1 MFSFVV
7 RSVKSHALFMNW
19 LLFQHV
25 TRTST
30 TMRWWPININW
41 MLLRNICQK
50 GRGKKYDIQIEQQL
64 QLKLFALYDELL
76 SEPQFTVGYDTKTNA
91 STWTTTQFYPRIFS
105 GWCECNTYHLWGA
118 GASIPNRQTP
128 SSARNHENRTDWAMV
143 HRHQSQLHLLRVL
156 SKRHLVPLKCFFFC
170 VSLGIFNIYC
180 VAPSIYASCLS
191 CTAFI
196 FQPS

>member
-64 QLKLFALYDELL
+64 QLKLKFALCDELL
-76 SEPQFTVGYDTKTNA
+76 SEPRFTVGYDTKTNA
-91 STWTTTQFYPRIFS
+91 WFMCQRERRRNFIHAFFR
-105 GWCECNTYHLWGA
+105 A
-118 GASIPNRQTP
+118 GASAIHTICEGRVRQF
-128 SSARNHENRTDWAMV
+128 RIVKLQVR
-143 HRHQSQLHLLRVL
+143 
-156 SKRHLVPLKCFFFC
+156 LVIMKIGQTGQWFI
-170 VSLGIFNIYC
+170 VISHNWIY
-180 VAPSIYASCLS
+180 YGSCQNVIW
-191 CTAFI
+191 FH
-196 FQPS
+196 